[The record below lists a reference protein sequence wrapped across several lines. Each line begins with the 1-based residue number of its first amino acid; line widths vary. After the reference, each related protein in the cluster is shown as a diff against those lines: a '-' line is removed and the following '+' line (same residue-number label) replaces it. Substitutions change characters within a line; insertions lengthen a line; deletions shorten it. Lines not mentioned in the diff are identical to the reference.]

1 MLKRRS
7 LTIFLLAGLALVV
20 VWSVVHVLQ
29 MRFEQGDNYPAY
41 SSFRSDPVG
50 TRALL
55 DSVERLPG
63 VTARRW
69 VEPVDKLRGAPGTSL
84 LILGATWEHLE
95 WLDDGDA
102 TALIRF
108 VEDGGRLVYCFAG
121 TASEPFIRSALRNG
135 KGMTNSPVFRRS
147 ANRGKRGDERHSDE
161 VGERWG
167 VSLSYG
173 RLEFDDAR
181 KIKPVTATRAP
192 GTDPTL
198 PEELA
203 WHSSLRF
210 SLATNGWSVLYT
222 TGTND
227 AVAVE
232 RRVGA
237 GSVVLVADSYFVSNE
252 ALFRE
257 RQPALLRWM
266 LGGTTLAVFEET
278 HLGTTE
284 EPGVAS
290 LIRKYN
296 LTGVCVAMLAVFG
309 LFIWRNAS
317 PLVPSTD
324 EDPLAVMTAGR
335 DSHSGLV
342 NLLRRAV
349 PPATLADFCWNEWKR
364 SAAARAKAGQKRV
377 EDAEK
382 ALAAA
387 RRDARTVRPIAMYH
401 AVARVLHRKRS

>member
-1 MLKRRS
+1 MLKRRG
-7 LTIFLLAGLALVV
+7 LTLFLLAGLALVV

-121 TASEPFIRSALRNG
+121 TASEPFVRSALRSG

-147 ANRGKRGDERHSDE
+147 VNRGKRGDVRHSDE
-161 VGERWG
+161 LGERWG

-181 KIKPVTATRAP
+181 KIKPVSATRAP

-203 WHSSLRF
+203 WHSALRF
-210 SLATNGWSVLYT
+210 NLATNGWSVLYT

-349 PPATLADFCWNEWKR
+349 PPATLAYFCWNEWKR
-364 SAAARAKAGQKRV
+364 SAASRAKAGQKRV

-387 RRDARTVRPIAMYH
+387 RGDSRTVRPIAMYH
-401 AVARVLHRKRS
+401 AVTRVLHRKRS